1 MVDSLTYNRII
12 WSIHVKVSFA
22 TPSPALVSTPDH
34 ASQSTYRSGKK
45 AVTKKSLVSKKKSGP
60 NRAISS
66 MVNRSGSVPR
76 TRGQ

>member
-34 ASQSTYRSGKK
+34 ASQLTYRSGKK
-45 AVTKKSLVSKKKSGP
+45 AVTKKSLVSRKWTKSCHLIHGE
-60 NRAISS
+60 
-66 MVNRSGSVPR
+66 
-76 TRGQ
+76 QE